1 MAIVKV
7 LEFIE
12 NEIQI
17 SSIVCPEFLITCIK
31 GVMMNLAEIFP
42 NVSKPII
49 GMLHLPPLPGSYNYN
64 GQALDDIVEYALRE
78 AEILTSSGF
87 DGFLLQ
93 NAGDRPASLEV
104 CPEKVAY
111 MSIIGAAVHRAYPT
125 VPLGVNVCWN
135 VPKATIAV
143 CHAAGG
149 AFIRLEHVYIGMA
162 ITPHGPVY
170 GCAYE
175 ATQFLKLLDAKHIRI
190 FADVYEAHSVPIGR
204 VPIEQAARQAT
215 GACQAHAVIITG
227 STFAESMEMIQ
238 AIKRSAPAMAVIL
251 GGGSDPAN
259 VGEALGLA
267 DGIIVGRSL
276 KTPPDV
282 MAPIDRD
289 KAEAYMEAV
298 RRVRLSP

>member
-1 MAIVKV
+1 
-7 LEFIE
+7 
-12 NEIQI
+12 
-17 SSIVCPEFLITCIK
+17 
-31 GVMMNLAEIFP
+31 MNLAELFP
-42 NVSKPII
+42 GVSRPII
-49 GMLHLPPLPGSYNYN
+49 AMLHLPPLPGSYTYD
-64 GQALDDIVEYALRE
+64 GQPLDDIVEHALHE
-78 AEILTSSGF
+78 AEILASSGF

-111 MSIIGAAVHRAYPT
+111 MSVIGAAVHRAYPT
-125 VPLGVNVCWN
+125 IPLGVNVCWN

-149 AFIRLEHVYIGMA
+149 LFIRLEHVYIGMA
-162 ITPHGPVY
+162 ITAHGPVY

-215 GACQAHAVIITG
+215 GPCQADAVVITG

-238 AIKRSAPAMAVIL
+238 TIKRSTPAMAVIL
-251 GGGSDPAN
+251 GGGSDATN
-259 VGEALGLA
+259 VGEALRLA

-276 KTPPDV
+276 KTPPAIT
-282 MAPIDRD
+282 APIDPD

-298 RRVRLSP
+298 RGMRLSP

>member
-1 MAIVKV
+1 
-7 LEFIE
+7 
-12 NEIQI
+12 
-17 SSIVCPEFLITCIK
+17 
-31 GVMMNLAEIFP
+31 MNLADIFP
-42 NVSKPII
+42 HATKPII

-64 GQALDDIVEYALRE
+64 GQPLDDIVEHALYE
-78 AEILTSSGF
+78 AEILASSGF
-87 DGFLLQ
+87 DGFLMQ

-104 CPEKVAY
+104 CPEKIAY
-111 MSIIGAAVHRAYPT
+111 MSVIGAAVHRAHAT
-125 VPLGVNVCWN
+125 LPLGVNVCWN

-162 ITPHGPVY
+162 ITAHGPVY

-215 GACQAHAVIITG
+215 GACQADAVVITG
-227 STFAESMEMIQ
+227 STFAESVEMIQ
-238 AIKRSAPAMAVIL
+238 AIKKSTPAMAVIL

-259 VGEALGLA
+259 VLEALRVA
-267 DGIIVGRSL
+267 DGIIVGRAL
-276 KTPPDV
+276 KTRLDL
-282 MAPIDRD
+282 MAPIERG

-298 RRVRLSP
+298 RRAQG

>member
-1 MAIVKV
+1 M
-7 LEFIE
+7 
-12 NEIQI
+12 
-17 SSIVCPEFLITCIK
+17 S
-31 GVMMNLAEIFP
+31 LAEIFP
-42 NVSKPII
+42 RVAKPII

-64 GQALDDIVEYALRE
+64 GQPLDDIVAHALHE
-78 AEILTSSGF
+78 AEILASSGF
-87 DGFLLQ
+87 DGFLMQ

-104 CPEKVAY
+104 CPEKIAY
-111 MSIIGAAVHRAYPT
+111 MSVIGAAVRRAHPT
-125 VPLGVNVCWN
+125 TPLGVNVCWN

-162 ITPHGPVY
+162 ITAHGPVY

-227 STFAESMEMIQ
+227 DTFAESMEMIQ
-238 AIKRSAPAMAVIL
+238 TIKKSSPAMTVIL

-259 VGEALGLA
+259 VGEALGQA
-267 DGIIVGRSL
+267 DGVIVGRSL
-276 KTPPDV
+276 KTRPDV
-282 MAPIDRD
+282 MAPIDRG
-289 KAEAYMEAV
+289 KAQAYMEAV
-298 RRVRLSP
+298 VRARR

>member
-1 MAIVKV
+1 M
-7 LEFIE
+7 
-12 NEIQI
+12 
-17 SSIVCPEFLITCIK
+17 S
-31 GVMMNLAEIFP
+31 LAELFP
-42 NVSKPII
+42 HVAKPII
-49 GMLHLPPLPGSYNYN
+49 GMLHLPPLPGSYNYA
-64 GQALDDIVEYALRE
+64 GQPLDDIVAYAVGE
-78 AEILTSSGF
+78 ADILVSAGF
-87 DGFLLQ
+87 DGFLMQ

-104 CPEKVAY
+104 CPEKIAY
-111 MSIIGAAVHRAYPT
+111 MSVIGAAVHRAHPAI
-125 VPLGVNVCWN
+125 PLGVNVCWN

-215 GACQAHAVIITG
+215 GACQAHAVVITG
-227 STFAESMEMIQ
+227 STFAESIEMIQ
-238 AIKRSAPAMAVIL
+238 AIKKSTPALTVIL

-259 VGEALGLA
+259 VGEALRLA
-267 DGIIVGRSL
+267 DGIMVGRSL
-276 KTPPDV
+276 KTRPDT
-282 MAPIDRD
+282 MAPIQRDR
-289 KAEAYMEAV
+289 AEAYMEAV
-298 RRVRLSP
+298 RRARLSP

>member
-1 MAIVKV
+1 
-7 LEFIE
+7 
-12 NEIQI
+12 
-17 SSIVCPEFLITCIK
+17 
-31 GVMMNLAEIFP
+31 MMNLAEIFP
-42 NVSKPII
+42 HATRPII
-49 GMLHLPPLPGSYNYN
+49 GMIHLPPLPGSYNYN
-64 GQALDDIVEYALRE
+64 GQPLDDIVEHALYE
-78 AEILTSSGF
+78 AEILASSGF
-87 DGFLLQ
+87 DAFLMQ

-104 CPEKVAY
+104 CPEKIAY
-111 MSIIGAAVHRAYPT
+111 MSVIGAAVHRAHPT
-125 VPLGVNVCWN
+125 LPLGVNVCWN

-162 ITPHGPVY
+162 ITAHGPVY

-204 VPIEQAARQAT
+204 VSIEQAARQAT
-215 GACQAHAVIITG
+215 GACQAHAVVITG
-227 STFAESMEMIQ
+227 STFAESVEMIQ
-238 AIKRSAPAMAVIL
+238 AIKQSAPAMAVIL

-259 VGEALGLA
+259 VGEALRLA

-276 KTPPDV
+276 KTRLDV
-282 MAPIDRD
+282 MAPIERG

-298 RRVRLSP
+298 RRVRR

>member
-1 MAIVKV
+1 VESTDAANSARSV
-7 LEFIE
+7 
-12 NEIQI
+12 
-17 SSIVCPEFLITCIK
+17 PERRIADK
-31 GVMMNLAEIFP
+31 GVIMKLAELFP
-42 NVSKPII
+42 HTSKPII
-49 GMLHLPPLPGSYNYN
+49 GMLHLPPLPGSYNYH
-64 GQALDDIVEYALRE
+64 GQPLDDIVEHTLHE
-78 AEILTSSGF
+78 AEILASSGF
-87 DGFLLQ
+87 DGFLMQ
-93 NAGDRPASLEV
+93 NAGDRPAALEV

-111 MSIIGAAVHRAYPT
+111 MAVIGAVVHRAYPAI
-125 VPLGVNVCWN
+125 PLGVNVCWN

-162 ITPHGPVY
+162 ITAHGPVY

-190 FADVYEAHSVPIGR
+190 WADVYETHSVPIGR

-215 GACQAHAVIITG
+215 GACEAHAVIITG

-238 AIKRSAPAMAVIL
+238 AIKRSDPAMTVIL

-259 VGEALGLA
+259 VGEALRLT

-276 KTPPDV
+276 KTHPDT
-282 MAPIDRD
+282 MAPIEPG
-289 KAEAYMEAV
+289 KAEAFMKAV
-298 RRVRLSP
+298 RSGR

>member
-1 MAIVKV
+1 M
-7 LEFIE
+7 
-12 NEIQI
+12 
-17 SSIVCPEFLITCIK
+17 S
-31 GVMMNLAEIFP
+31 LAEIFP
-42 NVSKPII
+42 HVDKPII

-64 GQALDDIVEYALRE
+64 GQGLEDIVERTLHE
-78 AEILTSSGF
+78 AEVLASSGF
-87 DGFLLQ
+87 DGFLMQ
-93 NAGDRPASLEV
+93 NAGDRPASLEI

-111 MSIIGAAVHRAYPT
+111 MSVIGAAVHRAHPAI
-125 VPLGVNVCWN
+125 PLGVNVCWN

-162 ITPHGPVY
+162 ITAHGPVY

-215 GACQAHAVIITG
+215 SACQAHAVVITG
-227 STFAESMEMIQ
+227 STFAESVAMIQ
-238 AIKRSAPAMAVIL
+238 GIKKSTPALTVIL

-259 VGEALGLA
+259 VGEALRLA
-267 DGIIVGRSL
+267 DGVMVGRSL
-276 KTPPDV
+276 KKHADL
-282 MAPIDRD
+282 MAPIEAA
-289 KAEAYMEAV
+289 KAQAYMDAV
-298 RRVRLSP
+298 RRARLSA

>member
-1 MAIVKV
+1 
-7 LEFIE
+7 
-12 NEIQI
+12 
-17 SSIVCPEFLITCIK
+17 
-31 GVMMNLAEIFP
+31 MNLAELFP
-42 NVSKPII
+42 RVAKPII
-49 GMLHLPPLPGSYNYN
+49 GMLHLPPLPGSYNYA
-64 GQALDDIVEYALRE
+64 GQPLDDIVAHAVGE
-78 AEILTSSGF
+78 ADILTSSGF
-87 DGFLLQ
+87 DGLLMQ

-104 CPEKVAY
+104 CPEKIAY
-111 MSIIGAAVHRAYPT
+111 MSVIGAAVHRAHPT

-162 ITPHGPVY
+162 ITAHGPVY

-204 VPIEQAARQAT
+204 VPIEQAACQAT
-215 GACQAHAVIITG
+215 GACQAHAVVITG

-238 AIKRSAPAMAVIL
+238 AIKQSAPTLAVIL
-251 GGGSDPAN
+251 GGGSNPAN
-259 VGEALGLA
+259 VGEALRLA

-276 KTPPDV
+276 KTRSDM
-282 MAPIDRD
+282 MAPIEPAR
-289 KAEAYMEAV
+289 AEAYMEAV

>member
-1 MAIVKV
+1 MR
-7 LEFIE
+7 
-12 NEIQI
+12 
-17 SSIVCPEFLITCIK
+17 
-31 GVMMNLAEIFP
+31 LAEVFP
-42 NVSKPII
+42 RIAKPVI
-49 GMLHLPPLPGSYNYN
+49 GMLHLPPLPGSYNYD
-64 GQALDDIVEYALRE
+64 GQPLDEIVEYALRD
-78 AEILTSSGF
+78 ADSLASSGF

-111 MSIIGAAVHRAYPT
+111 MSVIGAAVRRAHPT
-125 VPLGVNVCWN
+125 IPLGVNVCWN
-135 VPKATIAV
+135 VPKATIAI

-162 ITPHGPVY
+162 ITAHGPVY

-227 STFAESMEMIQ
+227 STFVESMEMMQ
-238 AIKRSAPAMAVIL
+238 AIKKSSPTITVIL

-259 VGEALGLA
+259 VGEALCQA

-276 KTPPDV
+276 KTRLDV
-282 MAPIDRD
+282 MAPIDCA
-289 KAEAYMEAV
+289 KAQAYMEAV
-298 RRVRLSP
+298 IRARQSHEALDDTPCIG